1 MDQSQGFAR
10 WKKRGKSIAIVMD
23 GTGAGFVWVWADWGE
38 ESRQG
43 QHGFRL
49 LPGSENQERGQASL
63 RSGKIYRFR
72 PYLARNAFFLKVG
85 FFG

>member
-1 MDQSQGFAR
+1 MEEERQ
-10 WKKRGKSIAIVMD
+10 SIAIVMD
-23 GTGAGFVWVWADWGE
+23 GSGTGAGFVWVWADWGE

-43 QHGFRL
+43 QHGFSL

-72 PYLARNAFFLKVG
+72 PYLARNAFFFK
-85 FFG
+85 